1 MNFAFFRDLG
11 IHAVHEWRDALRSKR
26 AIVVLLVYL
35 GGSLTLCNFFV
46 SFVKKIED
54 SALAGLGVAANS
66 GAGAVTQTIWETRF
80 FRGILKS
87 VAGDDY
93 LADHLVTVEPLAVFY
108 FWITNLFA
116 PIILMLIAPTRVS
129 EELSTGSSR
138 FVLFRSSLGSWVLGK
153 YFGQLFLLLPAMLVS
168 GLGAWVIAWVRL
180 DNFDGAGIAADLLQ
194 YSLLMLCYLS
204 ALLGAA
210 TGFSQ
215 MTRSSNLATSFGFLF
230 LILTSALYGAS
241 LYFRNEEKWV
251 PFWRIVSWLLPQGHR
266 KDLLYPD
273 LSHLLSAGVI
283 LFCLGIAYML
293 PGYRLLSRRDV

>member
-1 MNFAFFRDLG
+1 MTSFLRDLG

-54 SALAGLGVAANS
+54 SALEGLGVARTSATGS
-66 GAGAVTQTIWETRF
+66 VTQTLWETRF
-80 FRGILKS
+80 FRGVLKS
-87 VAGDDY
+87 VAGDAR

-116 PIILMLIAPTRVS
+116 PIILMLIAPTRVA

-138 FVLFRSSLGSWVLGK
+138 FVLFRSSSASWVLGK
-153 YFGQLFLLLPAMLVS
+153 FLGQILLLFPAVLLS
-168 GLGAWVIAWVRL
+168 ALGAWLVGWFRL
-180 DNFDGAGIAADLLQ
+180 TSFQGVAVALDLVQ
-194 YSLLMLCYLS
+194 YSLLLLTFLI
-204 ALLGAA
+204 AFLGAA

-215 MTRSSNLATSFGFLF
+215 MTRSVNLATSFGFLF
-230 LILTSALYGAS
+230 LIGTGALYGAS
-241 LYFRNEEKWV
+241 VYFRNEEKWV
-251 PFWRIVSWLLPQGHR
+251 GFWRVVAWLLPQGHR

-273 LSHLLSAGVI
+273 AAHLLSASVMLCALGV
-283 LFCLGIAYML
+283 LYLL
-293 PGYRLLSRRDV
+293 PGYALLSRRDA